1 MYADRPGDAAGE
13 PAPGYMPLE
22 RGRILETALK
32 LLDELG
38 LKDLSM
44 RKIADDLQ
52 VKTAS
57 LYYHVKDKEEL
68 MQLLS
73 DRICGGMDRIDPS
86 LPWREQLTQWANQ
99 FRTVL
104 LSRRDAV
111 ELFRQT
117 IANGHERLTQIERLF
132 QCLVSAG
139 FSDCQVPWLASMVKS
154 FVLGFAEEEARFRAR
169 ARGFASR
176 EAMNEHDEQAFRL
189 LPEERFPN
197 MVRLAAV
204 TTSTDWEQEFRFG
217 LSVLIDGFAA
227 KLPAGES

>member
-1 MYADRPGDAAGE
+1 
-13 PAPGYMPLE
+13 MPLE
-22 RGRILETALK
+22 RGRILEAALK

-57 LYYHVKDKEEL
+57 LYYHVKDKEAL

-73 DRICGGMDRIDPS
+73 DRICGGMERIDPS
-86 LPWREQLTQWANQ
+86 LPWREQLSQWAGQ
-99 FRTVL
+99 FRNVL
-104 LSRRDAV
+104 LSRRDAF
-111 ELFRQT
+111 ELFHQT
-117 IANGHERLTQIERLF
+117 IANGDERLTQIERLF
-132 QCLVSAG
+132 QCLASAG
-139 FSDCQVPWLASMVKS
+139 FPDRQVPWLASMVKTY
-154 FVLGFAEEEARFRAR
+154 VLGFAAEEARFRAR
-169 ARGFASR
+169 ASGFASR
-176 EAMNEHDEQAFRL
+176 EAMNEQQEQAFRR

-217 LSVLIDGFAA
+217 LSVLLDGFAA
-227 KLPAGES
+227 KLPAGANDE